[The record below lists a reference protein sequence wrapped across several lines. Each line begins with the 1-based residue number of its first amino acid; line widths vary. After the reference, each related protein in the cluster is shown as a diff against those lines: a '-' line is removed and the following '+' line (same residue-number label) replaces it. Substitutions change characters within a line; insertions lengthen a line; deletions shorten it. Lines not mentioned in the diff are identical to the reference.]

1 MTDASTL
8 QAFESGDVFVG
19 ATRIR
24 DAELDDHA
32 GDGRIIQCDRDLN
45 AKGILWVQNTTHLIS
60 GLEFAPDG
68 TLWGCD
74 AWSYQLIRVAKN
86 GQQQS
91 NLHVT
96 DRGFAHLVFPG
107 DDTMY
112 LCENWVGEQIPSA
125 INTVLPTLPGEDT
138 KLGDGDLYHCT
149 QNGEIL
155 AQLKPEVHGGIRGF
169 IGLSHAELMPD
180 GRTLVYISETGP
192 RIMRYDLADDRQ
204 LPDLHRYEEDGRPKC
219 FDMAIDG
226 DGNVV
231 ICMGTRIDII
241 ESSGKVLESVSL
253 PGDVRGWSVICADQ
267 DPRYMYVAN
276 WFTGVLIKL
285 ELSTGEVLAET
296 QIEPKCVA
304 GLAQFTWSS
313 ESDAQT

>member
-1 MTDASTL
+1 MTEVSTL
-8 QAFESGDVFVG
+8 RAFESGDVFVG

-32 GDGRIIQCDRDLN
+32 GDGRIIQYDRDLN
-45 AKGILWVQNTTHLIS
+45 QKAVLWVQGTTHLIS
-60 GLEFAPDG
+60 GLDFAPDG

-74 AWSYQLIRVAKN
+74 AWSYQLVRVANN
-86 GQQQS
+86 GHQQA
-91 NLHVT
+91 NLHVA

-107 DDTMY
+107 DDTVY
-112 LCENWVGEQIPSA
+112 LCENWVGEQVPSA
-125 INTVLPTLPGEDT
+125 INTVLPIMPGEAK
-138 KLGDGDLYHCT
+138 KLGDGYLYHCT
-149 QNGEIL
+149 QDGRIL
-155 AQLKPEVHGGIRGF
+155 AELKPEVHGGIRGF

-180 GRTLVYISETGP
+180 GHTLVYISETGP
-192 RIMRYDLADDRQ
+192 RVMRFDLADRRQ
-204 LPDLHRYEEDGRPKC
+204 LPDLHNYEEDGRPKC

-226 DGNVV
+226 DSNVA

-241 ESSGKVLESVSL
+241 DSSGKVLESVSL

-285 ELSTGEVLAET
+285 DLHNRNVLAET
-296 QIEPKCVA
+296 VIDAKCIA
-304 GLAQFTWSS
+304 GIAQYM
-313 ESDAQT
+313 DI

>member
-1 MTDASTL
+1 MTEVSTL
-8 QAFESGDVFVG
+8 QAFELDDVFVG

-24 DAELDDHA
+24 DAAVDDHA
-32 GDGRIIQCDRDLN
+32 GDGRIVQYDRDLN
-45 AKGILWVQNTTHLIS
+45 AKGVLWVKETTHLIS
-60 GLEFAPDG
+60 GLEFSPNG

-74 AWSYQLIRVAKN
+74 AWSYQLIRVARN

-112 LCENWVGEQIPSA
+112 LCENWVGEQVPSA

-149 QNGEIL
+149 QDGEIL
-155 AQLKPEVHGGIRGF
+155 ARFKPEVHGGIRGF

-192 RIMRYDLADDRQ
+192 RVMRYDLADQRQ

-241 ESSGKVLESVSL
+241 DGSGKVIDSVGL
-253 PGDVRGWSVICADQ
+253 PGDVRGWSVICADR

-276 WFTGVLIKL
+276 WFTGALIKL
-285 ELSTGEVLAET
+285 ELSTGGVLAET

-304 GLAQFTWSS
+304 GLAQYAPSS
-313 ESDAQT
+313 ETDA

>member
-1 MTDASTL
+1 M

-155 AQLKPEVHGGIRGF
+155 VQLKPEVHGGIRGF

-192 RIMRYDLADDRQ
+192 RVMRYDLADRRQ

-276 WFTGVLIKL
+276 WFAGVLIKL

>member
-1 MTDASTL
+1 M
-8 QAFESGDVFVG
+8 
-19 ATRIR
+19 
-24 DAELDDHA
+24 DDHA
-32 GDGRIIQCDRDLN
+32 GDGRIIQYDRDLN
-45 AKGILWVQNTTHLIS
+45 AKGVLWLQNTTHLIS

-180 GRTLVYISETGP
+180 GHTLVYISETGP
-192 RIMRYDLADDRQ
+192 RVMRYDLADDRQ

-241 ESSGKVLESVSL
+241 DGSGKVIESVSL
-253 PGDVRGWSVICADQ
+253 PGDVRGWSVICADR

-276 WFTGVLIKL
+276 WFTGGLIKL

-304 GLAQFTWSS
+304 GLAQFAWSS

>member
-1 MTDASTL
+1 M

-192 RIMRYDLADDRQ
+192 RVMRYDLADRRQ
-204 LPDLHRYEEDGRPKC
+204 LPDLHTYEEDGRPKC

>member
-1 MTDASTL
+1 L

-32 GDGRIIQCDRDLN
+32 GDGRIIQYDRDLN

-112 LCENWVGEQIPSA
+112 LCDNWVGEQRPSA

-192 RIMRYDLADDRQ
+192 RVMRYDLADRRQ